1 MNNSKSVN
9 LSKWLFNPFIY
20 VAGEKALFIGLAAML
35 AASVVSYFSK
45 THFDGAI
52 DIHFGASGKYL
63 WFLGEQLIA
72 WLSVVAVFYPL
83 GLIFSKSRIRLIDV
97 AGTLAMAR
105 VVTLPVAL
113 MGFLPIYPVSL
124 DNPVKLM
131 LSVILTIIPAIWMIA
146 LMFNAFSISTNIK
159 QGKAVACFIGG
170 LLVAEIL
177 SKTLIFYLF
186 QFL

>member
-1 MNNSKSVN
+1 MNNPKSAN

-20 VAGEKALFIGLAAML
+20 IAGEQALLIGWAAML

-63 WFLGEQLIA
+63 WFLGEQFIA
-72 WLSVVAVFYPL
+72 WFSVVAVFYPV

-97 AGTLAMAR
+97 AGTMAMAR
-105 VVTLPVAL
+105 IITLPVAL

-124 DNPVKLM
+124 DNPVKLL
-131 LSVILTIIPAIWMIA
+131 LSAVFTMIPAIWMIA

-159 QGKAVACFIGG
+159 QGKAVACFTGG
-170 LLVAEIL
+170 LLAAEIL
-177 SKTLIFYLF
+177 SKVLIFYLF

>member
-1 MNNSKSVN
+1 MNRFNTGN

-20 VAGEKALFIGLAAML
+20 VAGEQALFIGWAGML

-72 WLSVVAVFYPL
+72 WFSVVVVLYPL

-113 MGFLPIYPVSL
+113 MGFLPIYPVNL

-131 LSVILTIIPAIWMIA
+131 LSVVLTIIPAIWMVA
-146 LMFNAFSISTNIK
+146 LMFNAFSVSANIR
-159 QGKAVACFIGG
+159 QGKAVACFIVGI
-170 LLVAEIL
+170 LIAEIL

-186 QFL
+186 PFL